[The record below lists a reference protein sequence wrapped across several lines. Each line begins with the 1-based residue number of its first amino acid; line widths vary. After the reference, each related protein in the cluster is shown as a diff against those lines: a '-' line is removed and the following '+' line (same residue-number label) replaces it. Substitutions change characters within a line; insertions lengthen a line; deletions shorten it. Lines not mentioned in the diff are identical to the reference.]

1 MKKDKPRP
9 KARKEGR
16 EIRELIRVKIDIT
29 GLHQEDIDFLRSHA
43 KTILDKRT
51 C

>member
-9 KARKEGR
+9 KKDAR
-16 EIRELIRVKIDIT
+16 EIRELVRVKIDIT
-29 GLHQEDIDFLRSHA
+29 GLRQEDIDYLRSHA
-43 KTILDKRT
+43 NTVLDKRL

>member
-9 KARKEGR
+9 KKEAR

-29 GLHQEDIDFLRSHA
+29 GLRQEDIDYLRAHA
-43 KTILDKRT
+43 NSVLDKRT

>member
-9 KARKEGR
+9 KKEAR

-29 GLHQEDIDFLRSHA
+29 GLRQEDIDYLPSHA

>member
-1 MKKDKPRP
+1 MKH
-9 KARKEGR
+9 RKEDR
-16 EIRELIRVKIDIT
+16 EIKELIRVKIDIT
-29 GLHQEDIDFLRSHA
+29 GLRQEDIDFLRNHA

>member
-9 KARKEGR
+9 KKEAR

-29 GLHQEDIDFLRSHA
+29 GLRQEDIDFLRNHA
-43 KTILDKRT
+43 NTVLDKRS

>member
-9 KARKEGR
+9 KKETR

-29 GLHQEDIDFLRSHA
+29 GLRQEDIDYLRAHA
-43 KTILDKRT
+43 NSVLDKRL

>member
-9 KARKEGR
+9 KKEAR

-29 GLHQEDIDFLRSHA
+29 GLCQEDIDFLRSHA

>member
-9 KARKEGR
+9 KKYAR

-29 GLHQEDIDFLRSHA
+29 GLRQEDIDYLRAHA
-43 KTILDKRT
+43 NSVLDKRL

>member
-29 GLHQEDIDFLRSHA
+29 GLRQEDIDFLRNHA
-43 KTILDKRT
+43 NTVLDKRS

>member
-9 KARKEGR
+9 KKEAR

-29 GLHQEDIDFLRSHA
+29 GLRQEDIDFLRYHA

>member
-9 KARKEGR
+9 KKDAR

-29 GLHQEDIDFLRSHA
+29 GLRQEDIDYLRAHA
-43 KTILDKRT
+43 NSVLDKRL

>member
-9 KARKEGR
+9 KKEAR

-29 GLHQEDIDFLRSHA
+29 GLRQEDIDYLRAHSNSV
-43 KTILDKRT
+43 LDKRT

>member
-9 KARKEGR
+9 KKEAR

-29 GLHQEDIDFLRSHA
+29 GLRQEDIDFLRAHA
-43 KTILDKRT
+43 NSVLDKRT

>member
-9 KARKEGR
+9 KKEAR

-29 GLHQEDIDFLRSHA
+29 GLRQEDIDYLRAHA
-43 KTILDKRT
+43 NTVLDKRL

>member
-9 KARKEGR
+9 KKETR

-29 GLHQEDIDFLRSHA
+29 GLRQEDIDYLRAHA
-43 KTILDKRT
+43 NSVLDKRT

>member
-29 GLHQEDIDFLRSHA
+29 GLRQEDIDYLRAHA
-43 KTILDKRT
+43 NTVLDKRL

>member
-9 KARKEGR
+9 KKETR

-29 GLHQEDIDFLRSHA
+29 GLRQEDIDYLRSHA
-43 KTILDKRT
+43 NSVLDKRL

>member
-9 KARKEGR
+9 RKEAK

-29 GLHQEDIDFLRSHA
+29 GLRQEDIDYLRSHA
-43 KTILDKRT
+43 QSVLDKRT

>member
-9 KARKEGR
+9 KKETR

-29 GLHQEDIDFLRSHA
+29 GLRQEDIDFLRNHA
-43 KTILDKRT
+43 KNILEQRS
-51 C
+51 

>member
-9 KARKEGR
+9 KKDAR

-29 GLHQEDIDFLRSHA
+29 GLRQEDIDYLRAHA
-43 KTILDKRT
+43 NSVLDKRS

>member
-9 KARKEGR
+9 RKEAK

-29 GLHQEDIDFLRSHA
+29 GLRQEDIDYLRAHA
-43 KTILDKRT
+43 NSVLDKRT